1 MSESVSESM
10 SEADKRKQTS
20 EVDPS
25 YYKNTTG
32 GDLRS
37 SLRSILTE
45 QQYVGQAMFNIFKYV
60 DRFQD
65 KNGLTDLYKAKNYL
79 EDLID
84 YYESITEETE
94 GTPVAE
100 EYTEKKLPINSTGQ
114 EKAND
119 HVDRQKFVQDKKD
132 KQRSKS
138 HQDYLSNK

>member
-1 MSESVSESM
+1 M
-10 SEADKRKQTS
+10 S

-25 YYKNTTG
+25 YYKNTNGT
-32 GDLRS
+32 DLRS
-37 SLRSILTE
+37 SLQSILTE
-45 QQYVGQAMFNIFKYV
+45 QQYIGQAMFNIFKYV

-84 YYESITEETE
+84 YYKSISEETE

-100 EYTEKKLPINSTGQ
+100 EYTEKKLAVNNNGQ
-114 EKAND
+114 DKANS
-119 HVDRQKFVQDKKD
+119 HVDHQKFVPDKKD
-132 KQRSKS
+132 KQRSKA